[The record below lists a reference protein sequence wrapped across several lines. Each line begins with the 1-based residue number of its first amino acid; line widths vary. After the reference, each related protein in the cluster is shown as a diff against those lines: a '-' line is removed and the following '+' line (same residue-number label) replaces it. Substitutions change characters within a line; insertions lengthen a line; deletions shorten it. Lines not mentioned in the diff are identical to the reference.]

1 MSTGL
6 SFPRIRTATRGGGRF
21 IIPTAPSNGTSV
33 ADGTG
38 GVYGSW
44 VEMVAATTNALFIT
58 AVTIAN
64 SDLNSIWVQLDI
76 GTGAAASEVSV
87 GEVVFGLSNS
97 TTANGVRADLSGCPI
112 PVPAGTR
119 IACRCATDI
128 GTESPQVWLECIDQ
142 ADLPGVI

>member
-6 SFPRIRTATRGGGRF
+6 SFQRIRTATRGGGRF
-21 IIPTAPSNGTSV
+21 IIPTGPGNGTTV
-33 ADGTG
+33 ADGLAA
-38 GVYGSW
+38 YGSW

-87 GEVVFGLSNS
+87 GEIVFGLSTS
-97 TTANGVRADLSGCPI
+97 ATANGVRADLSGFPI

>member
-21 IIPTAPSNGTSV
+21 IIPTAPSSGTVV
-33 ADGTG
+33 ADGTAG
-38 GVYGSW
+38 AYGSW
-44 VEMVAATTNALFIT
+44 VEMIAATTNALFIT
-58 AVTIAN
+58 AVSVAA
-64 SDLNSIWVQLDI
+64 SDLTGVYLVLDI

-87 GEVVFGLSNS
+87 GEVVFGLES
-97 TTANGVRADLSGCPI
+97 TGTGLGHRAELSGFPI

-119 IACRCATDI
+119 IACRCATDS